1 LKAHPSAL
9 YKVKPL
15 TVNLIATGDED
26 GTVKLWDNRTK
37 TSKLLSKLSVLYK
50 HRQFSKHSLQ
60 LSGTILTYNVVPLLA
75 LNKCD
80 ICPSRYSIQSG
91 S

>member
-1 LKAHPSAL
+1 VYKALKAHPSAL

-37 TSKLLSKLSVLYK
+37 TSKLLSKHSVLYK
-50 HRQFSKHSLQ
+50 RRQLAE
-60 LSGTILTYNVVPLLA
+60 LGLILLCKKPVITAKIPTKFTAIIN
-75 LNKCD
+75 
-80 ICPSRYSIQSG
+80 I
-91 S
+91 